1 MNDGEVR
8 KRDTVVK
15 EWEKLGGK
23 IDIKKILKIEKKKI
37 PNLNF

>member
-8 KRDTVVK
+8 KQQQDTVVK

-23 IDIKKILKIEKKKI
+23 IDIIKKILENRENNRK
-37 PNLNF
+37 